1 VTAPREESPAAR
13 PTPVTP
19 LIPMIPVLPAI
30 PVIDVRDVTK
40 VYRLGDQEV
49 HALRGVSLVVP
60 PGEFVAIMGA
70 SGSGKSTLMNVIGC
84 LDQPTSG
91 SYLLNGIDVANL
103 DEPALAR
110 IRSRRI
116 GFVFQS
122 FNLLART
129 SAAENVA
136 LPLFYSG
143 QLTGG
148 TARVRETLALLG
160 LADRARNHPN
170 QLSGGQ
176 QQRVAIARALINS
189 PTILLADEPTG
200 NLDSQTARE
209 ILGTIQALNRE
220 RGLTVVL
227 VTHERALAETAD
239 RIVTMSDGV
248 VVSDERT
255 AGGAVAAGRP
265 AAPAPADPERPS
277 PLAEVRS
284 FLWMALLAAGR
295 GIGRNKLRSALTMLG
310 IFIGVAALI
319 AMLAV
324 GEGARAALEAKLES
338 LGTNLLVVLPGTTR
352 VNGVRAG
359 IGSASTLRV
368 TDGAAIL
375 EEDSAVSDIS
385 FVNRQS
391 AQTVYGNQ
399 NWSTSIQGVTPSY
412 LSIRDWPVV
421 AGRRLTERDE
431 TDGNTVCL
439 LGQTVLLNLFGDFQ
453 DPLGAT
459 VRVKNVAMEVVG
471 VLAAKGHSASGQD
484 QDDVVLIPFRT
495 SQERV
500 LGVAA
505 PSSAQSQATVFVP
518 PPNPF
523 GIQPRLAGFVHT
535 MFVQARSGELVK
547 AALQQVT
554 QTLERQ
560 HRIRPGQPD
569 DFTVRDLTE
578 IAEVAEES
586 SRVMELLLAA
596 IASISLLV
604 GGIGIMNI
612 LLVSVTERTR
622 EIGVRMA
629 IGARR
634 LHVLLQFL
642 VEASLLSLMGGGA
655 GVLTGVVAS
664 RVISLVAGWPTLLY
678 PVVVLAAFLFSAAI
692 GVFFGYYPARQAARL
707 NPIDALR
714 YE

>member
-1 VTAPREESPAAR
+1 VVPAD
-13 PTPVTP
+13 
-19 LIPMIPVLPAI
+19 

-40 VYRLGDQEV
+40 VYHLGDQEV
-49 HALRGVSLVVP
+49 HALRGVSLVVER
-60 PGEFVAIMGA
+60 GEFVAIMGA

-91 SYLLNGIDVANL
+91 SYLLDGIDVANL

-143 QLTGG
+143 QRAGG
-148 TARVRETLALLG
+148 AAKVRDTLALLG

-227 VTHERALAETAD
+227 VTHERALAETAG

-248 VVSDERT
+248 VVTDERRG
-255 AGGAVAAGRP
+255 AGAVAAGRP
-265 AAPAPADPERPS
+265 VFAAPQEPERPS
-277 PLAEVRS
+277 PFAEVRS

-324 GEGARAALEAKLES
+324 GEGARAALKAQLES
-338 LGTNLLVVLPGTTR
+338 LGTDLLVVLPGTTR
-352 VNGVRAG
+352 ANGVRAG

-375 EEDSAVSDIS
+375 EEDAAVSDIS

-421 AGRRLTERDE
+421 AGRRLTEQDE
-431 TDGNTVCL
+431 IAGAAVCL
-439 LGQTVLLNLFGDFQ
+439 LGQTVLTNLFGEFQ

-459 VRVKNVAMEVVG
+459 IRVKNVGMEVVG

-505 PSSAQSQATVFVP
+505 PGSTQSQTTVFVP

-523 GIQPRLAGFVHT
+523 GIQPRLTGFVHT

-547 AALQQVT
+547 TALQQVT

-596 IASISLLV
+596 VASISLLV

-634 LHVLLQFL
+634 VHVLLQFL

-655 GVLTGVVAS
+655 GVLAGVIAS
-664 RVISLVAGWPTLLY
+664 MVISMVAGWPTLLY
-678 PVVVLAAFLFSAAI
+678 PIVVLGAFLFSAAI

>member
-1 VTAPREESPAAR
+1 VSVGPFDPARRPAAIE
-13 PTPVTP
+13 VEN
-19 LIPMIPVLPAI
+19 
-30 PVIDVRDVTK
+30 VTK
-40 VYRLGDQEV
+40 VYRVGDQEI
-49 HALRGVSLVVP
+49 HALRGVSLRIER
-60 PGEFVAIMGA
+60 GEFVAIMGA
-70 SGSGKSTLMNVIGC
+70 SGSGKSTLMNMIGC
-84 LDQPTSG
+84 LDQPTTG
-91 SYLLNGIDVANL
+91 KYLLEGTDVAQL
-103 DEPALAR
+103 DEPDLAK
-110 IRSRRI
+110 IRSLRI

-143 QLTGG
+143 RLNDN
-148 TARVRETLALLG
+148 ARRVQEALALLG
-160 LADRARNHPN
+160 LADREKNHPS

-176 QQRVAIARALINS
+176 QQRVAIARALINN

-200 NLDSQTARE
+200 NLDSKTAKE
-209 ILGTIQALNRE
+209 ILETIRRLNRE

-227 VTHERALAETAD
+227 VTHEASIGAAAD
-239 RIVTMSDGV
+239 RTITMSDGV
-248 VVSDERT
+248 VVSDERRAADT
-255 AGGAVAAGRP
+255 PLPPGVHGTDPPLPSEGGSGG
-265 AAPAPADPERPS
+265 PS
-277 PLAEVRS
+277 PPPPPPASPLSETLSFVR
-284 FLWMALLAAGR
+284 MALSAAGR
-295 GIGRNKLRSALTMLG
+295 GVGRNKLRSALTMLG

-324 GEGARAALEAKLES
+324 GEGASAALKKQLES

-352 VNGVRAG
+352 ANGVRAG

-375 EEDSAVSDIS
+375 EEDSAVAAIS
-385 FVNRQS
+385 YVNRQG
-391 AQTVYGNQ
+391 ATVVNGNQ

-421 AGRRLTERDE
+421 LGRRLDDKDE
-431 TDGNTVCL
+431 DNSRTVCL
-439 LGQTVLLNLFGDFQ
+439 LGQTVLVNLFGEHQ
-453 DPLGAT
+453 DPIGST
-459 VRVKNVAMEVVG
+459 IRVKNVDMEVVG
-471 VLAAKGHSASGQD
+471 VLAIKGHSASGQD
-484 QDDVVLIPFRT
+484 QDDTVLIPFRT

-505 PSSAQSQATVFVP
+505 PSSTQAQSTVFIP

-523 GIQPRLAGFVHT
+523 GIQPKLSGFVHT
-535 MFVQARSGELVK
+535 MFVQARSEPLVK
-547 AALQQVT
+547 TALQQVT
-554 QTLERQ
+554 ATLEKR

-578 IAEVAEES
+578 VAEVAEQS
-586 SRVMELLLAA
+586 SRVMQLLLAA

-634 LHVLLQFL
+634 VHVLLQFL

-655 GVLTGVVAS
+655 GVLMGIVCS
-664 RVISLVAGWPTLLY
+664 KLISALAGWPTLLHG
-678 PVVVLAAFLFSAAI
+678 VVVAAAFLFSAAI
-692 GVFFGYYPARQAARL
+692 GVFFGYYPARQASRL

>member
-1 VTAPREESPAAR
+1 MRVVQFETARPPAAIE
-13 PTPVTP
+13 VEN
-19 LIPMIPVLPAI
+19 
-30 PVIDVRDVTK
+30 VTK
-40 VYRLGDQEV
+40 VYQLGDQEI
-49 HALRGVSLVVP
+49 HALRGVSLRIER
-60 PGEFVAIMGA
+60 GEFVAIMGA
-70 SGSGKSTLMNVIGC
+70 SGSGKSTLMNMIGC
-84 LDQPTSG
+84 LDQPTAG
-91 SYLLNGIDVANL
+91 KYLLEGTDVARLN
-103 DEPALAR
+103 EPELAR
-110 IRSRRI
+110 IRSLRI

-143 QLTGG
+143 MLNDN
-148 TARVRETLALLG
+148 ARRVHEALALLG
-160 LADRARNHPN
+160 LAEREKNHPS

-176 QQRVAIARALINS
+176 QQRVAIARALINN

-200 NLDSQTARE
+200 NLDSKTAKE
-209 ILGTIQALNRE
+209 ILEIIRKLNRE

-227 VTHERALAETAD
+227 VTHEPSLGATAD
-239 RIVTMSDGV
+239 RTITMSDGV
-248 VVSDERT
+248 VVSDERRVPIQT
-255 AGGAVAAGRP
+255 IATPLPLGEGVGVRDIQNIDTPLPAGEGVGVRALSEAG
-265 AAPAPADPERPS
+265 
-277 PLAEVRS
+277 S
-284 FLWMALLAAGR
+284 FAWMALSAAGR
-295 GIGRNKLRSALTMLG
+295 GVGRNKLRSALTMLG

-324 GEGARAALEAKLES
+324 GEGASAALKKQLES

-352 VNGVRAG
+352 ANGVRAG

-368 TDGAAIL
+368 SDGAAIL
-375 EEDSAVSDIS
+375 EQDPAVADIS
-385 FVNRQS
+385 YVNRQG
-391 AQTVYGNQ
+391 ATVVNGNQ
-399 NWSTSIQGVTPSY
+399 NWSTSVQGVTPSY

-421 AGRRLTERDE
+421 IGRKLEQKDE
-431 TDGNTVCL
+431 DESRTVCL
-439 LGQTVLLNLFGDFQ
+439 LGQTVLVNLFGEHQ
-453 DPLGAT
+453 NPIGST
-459 VRVKNVAMEVVG
+459 IRVKNVDMEVVG
-471 VLAAKGHSASGQD
+471 VLAIKGHSASGQD
-484 QDDVVLIPFRT
+484 QDDTVLIPFRT

-505 PSSAQSQATVFVP
+505 PSSTQAQSTVFIP

-523 GIQPRLAGFVHT
+523 GIQPKLSGFVHT
-535 MFVQARSGELVK
+535 MYVQARSGELVK
-547 AALQQVT
+547 PALAQVT
-554 QTLERQ
+554 ATLEKL

-578 IAEVAEES
+578 IAEVAEQS
-586 SRVMELLLAA
+586 SRVMQLLLAA

-634 LHVLLQFL
+634 VHVLLQFL

-655 GVLTGVVAS
+655 GVLMGVVCS
-664 RVISLVAGWPTLLY
+664 KLISALAGWPTLLHGA
-678 PVVVLAAFLFSAAI
+678 VVAAAFLFSAAI
-692 GVFFGYYPARQAARL
+692 GVFFGYYPARQASLL

>member
-1 VTAPREESPAAR
+1 MTAAETPGAR
-13 PTPVTP
+13 SA
-19 LIPMIPVLPAI
+19 PVLA
-30 PVIDVRDVTK
+30 VRDATK
-40 VYRLGDQEV
+40 VYQLGDQEV
-49 HALRGVSLVVP
+49 RALRGISLTVER
-60 PGEFVAIMGA
+60 GEFIAIMGA
-70 SGSGKSTLMNVIGC
+70 SGSGKSTLMNIIGC

-91 SYLLNGIDVANL
+91 EYLLDGIDVAGL
-103 DEPALAR
+103 DEPELAR

-143 QLTGG
+143 QLADSA
-148 TARVRETLALLG
+148 ARVRETLALLG
-160 LADRARNHPN
+160 LAERARNHPN

-176 QQRVAIARALINS
+176 QQRVAIARALINR

-209 ILGTIQALNRE
+209 IMGIIRALNRE

-227 VTHERALAETAD
+227 VTHERSMAEIAD
-239 RIVTMSDGV
+239 RIVTLSDGLI
-248 VVSDERT
+248 VSDERKE
-255 AGGAVAAGRP
+255 GAAPVLVAAPP
-265 AAPAPADPERPS
+265 AEELAPLS
-277 PLAEVRS
+277 PLAEARS
-284 FLWMALLAAGR
+284 FLWMALSAAGR

-324 GEGARAALEAKLES
+324 GEGARAALKAQLDS
-338 LGTNLLVVLPGTTR
+338 LGTDLLVVLPGSTR
-352 VNGVRAG
+352 ANGVRAG
-359 IGSASTLRV
+359 IGSAATLKV
-368 TDGAAIL
+368 SDGAAIL
-375 EEDSAVSDIS
+375 EEDSAVADLSY
-385 FVNRQS
+385 VNRQS
-391 AQTVYGNQ
+391 AQTVNGNL
-399 NWSTSIQGVTPSY
+399 NWSTSVLGVTPSY
-412 LSIRDWPVV
+412 LSIRNWPVL
-421 AGRRLTERDE
+421 AGRPFSAEDE
-431 TDGNTVCL
+431 SEGRTVCL
-439 LGQTVLLNLFGDFQ
+439 LGQTVLANLFGEFQ
-453 DPLGAT
+453 NPIGA
-459 VRVKNVAMEVVG
+459 VIRIKNVSMEVIG
-471 VLAAKGHSASGQD
+471 VLANKGHSASGQD
-484 QDDVVLIPFRT
+484 QDDVVLIPFHT

-505 PSSAQSQATVFVP
+505 PSSAQNQTTVFTP

-523 GIQPRLAGFVHT
+523 GIQPKLTGFVHS
-535 MFVQARSGELVK
+535 MYVQARSTTQVK
-547 AALQQVT
+547 TALQQVT
-554 QTLERQ
+554 ETLERR

-578 IAEVAEES
+578 IAEVAEAT

-622 EIGVRMA
+622 EIGIRMA

-634 LHVLLQFL
+634 VHVLLQFL

-655 GVLTGVVAS
+655 GVLIGVVAS
-664 RVISLVAGWPTLLY
+664 KIISLVAGWPTLLY
-678 PVVVLAAFLFSAAI
+678 PIVVAAAFLFSAAI
-692 GVFFGYYPARQAARL
+692 GVFFGYYPARQASRL

>member
-1 VTAPREESPAAR
+1 VTPPESDTPAPAAGIAAA
-13 PTPVTP
+13 PEV
-19 LIPMIPVLPAI
+19 
-30 PVIDVRDVTK
+30 VIAVREVTK
-40 VYRLGDQEV
+40 VYQLGDQEV
-49 HALRGVSLVVP
+49 RALAGVSLTVER
-60 PGEFVAIMGA
+60 GEFVAIMGA
-70 SGSGKSTLMNVIGC
+70 SGSGKSTLMNIIGC

-91 SYLLNGIDVANL
+91 EYLLDGIDVAKL
-103 DEPALAR
+103 DEPSLAH
-110 IRSRRI
+110 IRSLRI

-143 QLTGG
+143 RVTD
-148 TARVRETLALLG
+148 TAAKVRQTLAMLG
-160 LADRARNHPN
+160 LADRERNHPN

-176 QQRVAIARALINS
+176 QQRVAIARALIND

-200 NLDSQTARE
+200 NLDSHTAKE
-209 ILGTIQALNRE
+209 IMATIRALNRE

-227 VTHERALAETAD
+227 VTHERTMAEAAD
-239 RIVTMSDGV
+239 RIVTLSDGLI
-248 VVSDERT
+248 VSDERIAAQVPPPPRPVDS
-255 AGGAVAAGRP
+255 AGLH
-265 AAPAPADPERPS
+265 APSA
-277 PLAEVRS
+277 LAEVRS

-324 GEGARAALEAKLES
+324 GEGARAALKAQLES
-338 LGTNLLVVLPGTTR
+338 LGTNLLVVLPGTSR
-352 VNGVRAG
+352 ANGVRAG
-359 IGSASTLRV
+359 IGSASTLKV

-375 EEDSAVSDIS
+375 EEDPAVADLSY
-385 FVNRQS
+385 VNRQS

-399 NWSTSIQGVTPSY
+399 NWQTTVNGVTPSY
-412 LSIRDWPVV
+412 LSIRDWPVL
-421 AGRRLTERDE
+421 AGRRLNDQDERD
-431 TDGNTVCL
+431 GATVCV
-439 LGQTVLLNLFGDFQ
+439 LGQTVLANLFGEFQ

-459 VRVKNVAMEVVG
+459 IRVKNVDMEVVG
-471 VLAAKGHSASGQD
+471 ILAVKGHSASGQD

-505 PSSAQSQATVFVP
+505 PSSAQNQSTVFTP

-523 GIQPRLAGFVHT
+523 GLLPKLNGFVHT
-535 MFVQARSGELVK
+535 MYVQARSEELVK
-547 AALQQVT
+547 TALQQVT
-554 QTLERQ
+554 QTLERL
-560 HRIRPGQPD
+560 HRIKPGQPD

-578 IAEVAEES
+578 IAEVAEQS

-622 EIGVRMA
+622 EIGIRMA

-655 GVLTGVVAS
+655 GVLSGIIAS
-664 RVISLVAGWPTLLY
+664 KIISIAAGWPTLLY
-678 PVVVLAAFLFSAAI
+678 PAVVIAAFLFSAVI
-692 GVFFGYYPARQAARL
+692 GIFFGYYPARQASLL

>member
-1 VTAPREESPAAR
+1 MTQPAAGPR
-13 PTPVTP
+13 PAPGG
-19 LIPMIPVLPAI
+19 
-30 PVIDVRDVTK
+30 PVIDVREATK
-40 VYRLGDQEV
+40 VYQLGDQEV
-49 HALRGVSLVVP
+49 HALRGVSLIVER
-60 PGEFVAIMGA
+60 GEFVAIMGA
-70 SGSGKSTLMNVIGC
+70 SGSGKSTLMNLIGC

-91 SYLLNGIDVANL
+91 AYLLDGIDVAGL

-143 QLTGG
+143 QLADG
-148 TARVRETLALLG
+148 AAKVRDTLALLG

-176 QQRVAIARALINS
+176 QQRVAIARALINR

-209 ILGTIQALNRE
+209 ILGTIRALNRE

-248 VVSDERT
+248 IVGDERT
-255 AGGAVAAGRP
+255 AGSEAALGQP
-265 AAPAPADPERPS
+265 GTAAAAAASAAAATEEPERPS

-324 GEGARAALEAKLES
+324 GEGARAALKAQLES
-338 LGTNLLVVLPGTTR
+338 LGTDLLVVLPGTSR
-352 VNGVRAG
+352 ANGVRAG

-368 TDGAAIL
+368 SDGAAIL

-391 AQTVYGNQ
+391 AQTVNGNQ
-399 NWSTSIQGVTPSY
+399 NWSTSVLGVTPSY
-412 LSIRDWPVV
+412 LSIRQWPVV
-421 AGRRLTERDE
+421 AGRTLGERDE
-431 TDGNTVCL
+431 ADGNTVCL
-439 LGQTVLLNLFGDFQ
+439 LGQTVLTNLFGEFQ
-453 DPLGAT
+453 NPVGAT
-459 VRVKNVAMEVVG
+459 IRIKNVAMEVIG
-471 VLAAKGHSASGQD
+471 VLAPKGHSASGQD

-500 LGVAA
+500 LGVAT
-505 PSSAQSQATVFVP
+505 PSSTQNQATVFIP

-523 GIQPRLAGFVHT
+523 GIQPKLVGFVHT
-535 MFVQARSGELVK
+535 IFVQARSGELVK
-547 AALQQVT
+547 TALQQVT
-554 QTLERQ
+554 QTLERS
-560 HRIRPGQPD
+560 HRIRPGQLD

-634 LHVLLQFL
+634 VHVLLQFL

-664 RVISLVAGWPTLLY
+664 KAISMVAGWPTLLY
-678 PVVVLAAFLFSAAI
+678 PIVVLAAFLFSAAI
-692 GVFFGYYPARQAARL
+692 GVFFGYYPARQASRL

>member
-1 VTAPREESPAAR
+1 MSARQEEPASPA
-13 PTPVTP
+13 
-19 LIPMIPVLPAI
+19 
-30 PVIDVRDVTK
+30 IDVRDVTK
-40 VYRLGDQEV
+40 VYQLGDQEI
-49 HALRGVSLVVP
+49 HALRGVSLRVER
-60 PGEFVAIMGA
+60 GEFVAIMGA

-91 SYLLNGIDVANL
+91 QYFLDGIDVSQL

-110 IRSRRI
+110 IRSLRI

-122 FNLLART
+122 FNLLARN

-143 QLTGG
+143 QLGDS
-148 TARVRETLALLG
+148 ARRVREALALLG
-160 LADRARNHPN
+160 LADRENNHPN

-176 QQRVAIARALINS
+176 QQRVAIARALIND

-200 NLDSQTARE
+200 NLDSKTARE
-209 ILGTIQALNRE
+209 ILATIRTLNRE

-227 VTHERALAETAD
+227 VTHEPSLAETAD

-248 VVSDERT
+248 ILSDERK
-255 AGGAVAAGRP
+255 ALEGPVARR
-265 AAPAPADPERPS
+265 APAEVLENPEPASRLTD
-277 PLAEVRS
+277 VWS
-284 FLWMALLAAGR
+284 FVWMALSAAGR

-319 AMLAV
+319 TMLAV
-324 GEGARAALEAKLES
+324 GEGAQAALKAQLES
-338 LGTNLLVVLPGTTR
+338 LGTNLLIVLPGTTR
-352 VNGVRAG
+352 FNGVRAG
-359 IGSASTLRV
+359 VGSASTLRV
-368 TDGAAIL
+368 LDGAAIL

-385 FVNRQS
+385 YVNRQS
-391 AQTVYGNQ
+391 AQTVNGGQ
-399 NWSTSIQGVTPSY
+399 NWSTIVLGVTPSY
-412 LSIRDWPVV
+412 LSIRDWDVV
-421 AGRRLTERDE
+421 EGRKLNERDE
-431 TDGNTVCL
+431 SEARTVCL
-439 LGQTVLLNLFGDFQ
+439 LGQTVVGNLFGEFQ
-453 DPLGAT
+453 NPVGST
-459 VRVKNVAMEVVG
+459 IRVKNVDMEVVG
-471 VLAAKGHSASGQD
+471 VLAIKGHSASGQD
-484 QDDVVLIPFRT
+484 QDDTVLIPFRT

-505 PSSAQSQATVFVP
+505 PSSSQNQSTVFIP

-523 GIQPRLAGFVHT
+523 GIQNKLTGFVHT
-535 MFVQARSGELVK
+535 IYVQARSEELVK
-547 AALQQVT
+547 TALAQVT
-554 QTLERQ
+554 ATLERQ

-578 IAEVAEES
+578 IAEVAEQS

-634 LHVLLQFL
+634 VHVLLQFL

-655 GVLTGVVAS
+655 GVLIGVVAS
-664 RVISLVAGWPTLLY
+664 KVISAVADWPTLLY
-678 PVVVLAAFLFSAAI
+678 PAVIVFAFLFSAAI
-692 GVFFGYYPARQAARL
+692 GVFFGYYPARQASLL

>member
-1 VTAPREESPAAR
+1 MI
-13 PTPVTP
+13 PVTP
-19 LIPMIPVLPAI
+19 EI
-30 PVIDVRDVTK
+30 PVIDVRDATK

-49 HALRGVSLVVP
+49 HALRGVNLVVGR
-60 PGEFVAIMGA
+60 GEFVAIMGA

-91 SYLLNGIDVANL
+91 SYLLDGIDVANL

-148 TARVRETLALLG
+148 TAKVRDTLALLG

-248 VVSDERT
+248 VVSDEWR

-265 AAPAPADPERPS
+265 AAPALDDLERPS

-324 GEGARAALEAKLES
+324 GEGARAALAAQLES

-459 VRVKNVAMEVVG
+459 VRVKSVAMEVVG

-547 AALQQVT
+547 TALQQVT

>member
-1 VTAPREESPAAR
+1 VSVLKFEPPRPPAAIE
-13 PTPVTP
+13 VEN
-19 LIPMIPVLPAI
+19 VS
-30 PVIDVRDVTK
+30 K
-40 VYRLGDQEV
+40 VYRVGDQEI
-49 HALRGVSLVVP
+49 HALRGVSFRIER
-60 PGEFVAIMGA
+60 GEFVAIMGA
-70 SGSGKSTLMNVIGC
+70 SGSGKSTLMNMIGC
-84 LDQPTSG
+84 LDQPTTG
-91 SYLLNGIDVANL
+91 KYLLEGTDVAKL
-103 DEPALAR
+103 DEPDLAR
-110 IRSRRI
+110 IRSLRI

-143 QLTGG
+143 LLTDN
-148 TARVRETLALLG
+148 ARRVHEALALLG
-160 LADRARNHPN
+160 LADREKNHPS

-176 QQRVAIARALINS
+176 QQRVAIARALINN

-200 NLDSQTARE
+200 NLDSKTAKE
-209 ILGTIQALNRE
+209 ILETIRTLNRE

-227 VTHERALAETAD
+227 VTHEPSLGATAD
-239 RIVTMSDGV
+239 RTITMSDGV
-248 VVSDERT
+248 VVSDERRRPLRENDAPLPPGEGVGVRGELAPLSILQT
-255 AGGAVAAGRP
+255 A
-265 AAPAPADPERPS
+265 S
-277 PLAEVRS
+277 PLSEVWS
-284 FLWMALLAAGR
+284 FVWMALSAAGR
-295 GIGRNKLRSALTMLG
+295 GVGRNKLRSALTMLG

-324 GEGARAALEAKLES
+324 GEGASAALKKQLES

-352 VNGVRAG
+352 ANGVRAG

-375 EEDSAVSDIS
+375 EEDPAVADIS
-385 FVNRQS
+385 YVNRQG
-391 AQTVYGNQ
+391 ATVVNGNQ

-412 LSIRDWPVV
+412 LAIRDWPVV
-421 AGRRLTERDE
+421 LGRKLDDKDE
-431 TDGNTVCL
+431 DNSRTVCL
-439 LGQTVLLNLFGDFQ
+439 LGQTVLINLFGEHQ
-453 DPLGAT
+453 DPIGST
-459 VRVKNVAMEVVG
+459 IRVKNVDMEVVG
-471 VLAAKGHSASGQD
+471 VLAIKGHSASGQD
-484 QDDVVLIPFRT
+484 QDDTVLIPFRT

-505 PSSAQSQATVFVP
+505 PSSTQAQSTVFIP

-523 GIQPRLAGFVHT
+523 GIQPKLSGFVHT
-535 MFVQARSGELVK
+535 MYVQARSEQLVK
-547 AALQQVT
+547 SALQQVT
-554 QTLERQ
+554 ATLEKR

-578 IAEVAEES
+578 IAEVAEQS
-586 SRVMELLLAA
+586 SRVMQLLLAA

-634 LHVLLQFL
+634 VHVLLQFL

-655 GVLTGVVAS
+655 GVLMGVVCS
-664 RVISLVAGWPTLLY
+664 KLISALAGWPTLLHG
-678 PVVVLAAFLFSAAI
+678 VVVAAAFLFSAAI
-692 GVFFGYYPARQAARL
+692 GVFFGYYPARQASLL

>member
-1 VTAPREESPAAR
+1 MTPEKPA
-13 PTPVTP
+13 
-19 LIPMIPVLPAI
+19 PAI
-30 PVIDVRDVTK
+30 SVRGVTK
-40 VYRLGDQEV
+40 TYRLGDQEI
-49 HALRGVSLVVP
+49 HALRGISLTIER
-60 PGEFVAIMGA
+60 GEFVAIMGA
-70 SGSGKSTLMNVIGC
+70 SGSGKSTLMNLVGC

-91 SYLLNGIDVANL
+91 EYLLDGIDVARL
-103 DEPALAR
+103 DEPSLAR

-143 QLTGG
+143 QATGSVR
-148 TARVRETLALLG
+148 RVRETLSLLG
-160 LADRARNHPN
+160 LADRERNHPN

-209 ILGTIQALNRE
+209 ILAAIRTLNRE

-227 VTHERALAETAD
+227 VTHEPSLGATAD
-239 RIVTMSDGV
+239 RVITMSDGL
-248 VVSDERT
+248 VVSDERK
-255 AGGAVAAGRP
+255 AAQVHQGQP
-265 AAPAPADPERPS
+265 PAPAAEE
-277 PLAEVRS
+277 EVRAS
-284 FLWMALLAAGR
+284 RLGEAWAFVWMALLAAGR

-324 GEGARAALEAKLES
+324 GEGARAALKAQLES
-338 LGTNLLVVLPGTTR
+338 LGTDLLVVLPGTAR
-352 VNGVRAG
+352 SNGVRSG
-359 IGSASTLRV
+359 SGSASTLRV
-368 TDGAAIL
+368 IDGAAIL
-375 EEDSAVSDIS
+375 EQDSAVADIS
-385 FVNRQS
+385 YVNRQS
-391 AQTVYGNQ
+391 AQIINGNQ
-399 NWSTSIQGVTPSY
+399 NWSTSVQGVTPSY
-412 LSIRDWPVV
+412 LSIRDWPIVE
-421 AGRRLTERDE
+421 GRKLNDQDE
-431 TDGNTVCL
+431 SEGRTVCL
-439 LGQTVLLNLFGDFQ
+439 LGQTVLTNLFGEFQ

-459 VRVKNVAMEVVG
+459 IRVKNVDMQVVG
-471 VLAAKGHSASGQD
+471 VLGLKGHSASGQD
-484 QDDVVLIPFRT
+484 QDDTVLIPFRT

-500 LGVAA
+500 LGVAT
-505 PSSAQSQATVFVP
+505 PGSAQIQSTVFIP

-523 GIQPRLAGFVHT
+523 GIQPKLTGFVHT
-535 MFVQARSGELVK
+535 MYVQARSTALVK
-547 AALQQVT
+547 TALQQVT
-554 QTLERQ
+554 ATLEKS

-578 IAEVAEES
+578 IAQVAEES

-612 LLVSVTERTR
+612 LLVSVRERTR

-634 LHVLLQFL
+634 VHVLLQFL
-642 VEASLLSLMGGGA
+642 VEASLLSLMGGSA
-655 GVLTGVVAS
+655 GVLIGVVSSKA
-664 RVISLVAGWPTLLY
+664 ISLVAGWPTLLH
-678 PVVVLAAFLFSAAI
+678 PAVVVAAFLFSAAI
-692 GVFFGYYPARQAARL
+692 GVFFGYYPARQASLL

>member
-1 VTAPREESPAAR
+1 MTPGEETRTR
-13 PTPVTP
+13 PD
-19 LIPMIPVLPAI
+19 A
-30 PVIDVRDVTK
+30 VIAVRGVTK
-40 VYRLGDQEV
+40 VYQLGDQEV
-49 HALRGVSLVVP
+49 HALRGVDLTIER
-60 PGEFVAIMGA
+60 GEFVAIMGA
-70 SGSGKSTLMNVIGC
+70 SGSGKSTLMNIIGC
-84 LDQPTSG
+84 LDLPTSG
-91 SYLLNGIDVANL
+91 DYLLDGIDVAGL
-103 DEPALAR
+103 DEPELAR

-122 FNLLART
+122 FNLLSRT

-143 QLTGG
+143 QLTDSS
-148 TARVRETLALLG
+148 RKVRETLTLLG
-160 LADRARNHPN
+160 LADRMRNHPN
-170 QLSGGQ
+170 LLSGGQ
-176 QQRVAIARALINS
+176 QQRVAIARALINN

-200 NLDSQTARE
+200 NLDSQTAKE
-209 ILGTIQALNRE
+209 ILGTIRTLNRE

-227 VTHERALAETAD
+227 VTHERSLAEAAD
-239 RIVTMSDGV
+239 RIVMMSDGEI
-248 VVSDERT
+248 VSDERI
-255 AGGAVAAGRP
+255 AGAAAAAGQP
-265 AAPAPADPERPS
+265 PPIEEPEEPPAPFS
-277 PLAEVRS
+277 EVRS

-324 GEGARAALEAKLES
+324 GEGARAALKAQLES

-359 IGSASTLRV
+359 IGSASTLRT

-375 EEDSAVSDIS
+375 KEDGAVANLS
-385 FVNRQS
+385 FVNRQN
-391 AQTVYGNQ
+391 AQVVNGNL
-399 NWSTSIQGVTPSY
+399 NWSTSVQGVTPSY
-412 LSIRDWPVV
+412 LTIRDWNVI
-421 AGRRLTERDE
+421 AGRKLTDKDE
-431 TDGNTVCL
+431 NEGSTVCL
-439 LGQTVLLNLFGDFQ
+439 LGQTVLANLFGEFQ
-453 DPLGAT
+453 DPIGASIR
-459 VRVKNVAMEVVG
+459 VRNVAMEVVG
-471 VLAAKGHSASGQD
+471 VLAIKGHSASGQD
-484 QDDVVLIPFRT
+484 QDDVVLMPFRT

-500 LGVAA
+500 LGVAT
-505 PSSAQSQATVFVP
+505 PSSAQSQTTVFVP

-523 GIQPRLAGFVHT
+523 GIQPKLTGFVHT
-535 MFVQARSGELVK
+535 MFVQARSPEEVK
-547 AALQQVT
+547 TALQQVT
-554 QTLERQ
+554 QTLEKE
-560 HRIRPGQPD
+560 HRIQPGKPD

-622 EIGVRMA
+622 EIGIRMA

-655 GVLTGVVAS
+655 GVLSGVIAS
-664 RVISLVAGWPTLLY
+664 KVISMVAGWPTLLY
-678 PVVVLAAFLFSAAI
+678 PVVVIAAFLFSAAI
-692 GVFFGYYPARQAARL
+692 GVFFGYYPARQASRL

>member
-1 VTAPREESPAAR
+1 VPED
-13 PTPVTP
+13 
-19 LIPMIPVLPAI
+19 
-30 PVIDVRDVTK
+30 PVIAVRGVTK
-40 VYRLGDQEV
+40 VYQLGDQEV
-49 HALRGVSLVVP
+49 HALRGISLTIER
-60 PGEFVAIMGA
+60 GEFVAIMGA
-70 SGSGKSTLMNVIGC
+70 SGSGKSTLMNIIGC
-84 LDQPTSG
+84 LDQPTAG
-91 SYLLNGIDVANL
+91 ACLLDGIDVAGL
-103 DEPALAR
+103 DEPALAG

-116 GFVFQS
+116 GFVFQT

-143 QLTGG
+143 QLTGSAG
-148 TARVRETLALLG
+148 KVREALALLG
-160 LADRARNHPN
+160 LADRERNHPN

-176 QQRVAIARALINS
+176 QQRVAIARALINN

-200 NLDSQTARE
+200 NLDSQTAKE
-209 ILGTIQALNRE
+209 IMGTIRALNRE

-227 VTHERALAETAD
+227 VTHERAMAEVAD
-239 RIVTMSDGV
+239 RIINISDGL
-248 VVSDERT
+248 VVSDERRTGKKVVPDLT
-255 AGGAVAAGRP
+255 AIASREGLQTASVL
-265 AAPAPADPERPS
+265 S
-277 PLAEVRS
+277 EVRS

-324 GEGARAALEAKLES
+324 GEGARAALQKQLQS
-338 LGTNLLVVLPGTTR
+338 LGTNLLIVLPGTTR
-352 VNGVRAG
+352 FNGVRAG
-359 IGSASTLRV
+359 IGSATSLRV

-375 EEDSAVSDIS
+375 EEDSAVADMSY
-385 FVNRQS
+385 VNRQS
-391 AQTVYGNQ
+391 AQVVYNNQ
-399 NWSTSIQGVTPSY
+399 NWSTSVQGVTPSY

-421 AGRRLTERDE
+421 AGRKLNDQDE
-431 TDGNTVCL
+431 DNARTVCI
-439 LGQTVLLNLFGDFQ
+439 LGQTVLTNIFGEFE

-459 VRVKNVAMEVVG
+459 IRVKNVDMQVVG
-471 VLAAKGHSASGQD
+471 VLAIKGHSATGQD
-484 QDDVVLIPFRT
+484 QDDTVLIPFRT

-500 LGVAA
+500 LGAAA
-505 PSSAQSQATVFVP
+505 PSSAQSQSSVFFT

-523 GIQPRLAGFVHT
+523 GIQPKLTGFVHT
-535 MFVQARSGELVK
+535 MYVQARSTALVK
-547 AALQQVT
+547 TALQQVT
-554 QTLERQ
+554 QTLERR
-560 HRIRPGQPD
+560 HRIKPGQPD

-622 EIGVRMA
+622 EIGIRMA

-634 LHVLLQFL
+634 VHVLLQFL
-642 VEASLLSLMGGGA
+642 VEAALLSLMGGGA
-655 GVLTGVVAS
+655 GVLTGAVAS
-664 RVISLVAGWPTLLY
+664 KVISRVAGWPTLLH
-678 PVVVLAAFLFSAAI
+678 PMVVLAAFLFSAAI
-692 GVFFGYYPARQAARL
+692 GLFFGYYPARQASLL

>member
-1 VTAPREESPAAR
+1 
-13 PTPVTP
+13 
-19 LIPMIPVLPAI
+19 
-30 PVIDVRDVTK
+30 
-40 VYRLGDQEV
+40 
-49 HALRGVSLVVP
+49 
-60 PGEFVAIMGA
+60 
-70 SGSGKSTLMNVIGC
+70 
-84 LDQPTSG
+84 
-91 SYLLNGIDVANL
+91 
-103 DEPALAR
+103 
-110 IRSRRI
+110 
-116 GFVFQS
+116 VFQN

-129 SAAENVA
+129 SAAENVS

-143 QLTGG
+143 QLAGS
-148 TARVRETLALLG
+148 ARKVREALSLVG
-160 LADRARNHPN
+160 LAGRENSHPN

-176 QQRVAIARALINS
+176 QQRVAIARALINN

-200 NLDSQTARE
+200 NLDSRTAKE
-209 ILGTIQALNRE
+209 ILATIRNLNRE

-227 VTHERALAETAD
+227 VTHEASLAETAD

-248 VVSDERT
+248 VASDERRLPAAIAAASPAVPRGHEPVNPPRWGET
-255 AGGAVAAGRP
+255 GSFVRMALVAA
-265 AAPAPADPERPS
+265 A
-277 PLAEVRS
+277 
-284 FLWMALLAAGR
+284 R

-324 GEGARAALEAKLES
+324 GEGAQAALKAQLES
-338 LGTNLLVVLPGTTR
+338 LGTNLLIVLPGTSR
-352 VNGVRAG
+352 ANGVRAG

-368 TDGAAIL
+368 SDGAAIL
-375 EEDSAVSDIS
+375 EEDAAVSDIS
-385 FVNRQS
+385 YVNRQS
-391 AQTVYGNQ
+391 AQIVNGGQ
-399 NWSTSIQGVTPSY
+399 NWSTSVQGVTPSY

-421 AGRRLTERDE
+421 AGRRLTEQDE
-431 TDGNTVCL
+431 EESRTVCL
-439 LGQTVLLNLFGDFQ
+439 LGRTVAENLFGEFQ
-453 DPLGAT
+453 NPVGSI
-459 VRVKNVAMEVVG
+459 VRVRNVEMEVVG
-471 VLAAKGHSASGQD
+471 VLAVKGHSASGQD
-484 QDDVVLIPFRT
+484 QDDTVLIPFRT

-505 PSSAQSQATVFVP
+505 PNSAQSQATVFAT

-523 GIQPRLAGFVHT
+523 GIQSKLTGFVHT
-535 MFVQARSGELVK
+535 MYVQARGAPLVK
-547 AALQQVT
+547 TALQQVT
-554 QTLERQ
+554 ETLEKR

-578 IAEVAEES
+578 IAEVAEQS

-634 LHVLLQFL
+634 VHVLMQFL

-655 GVLTGVVAS
+655 GVLIGVAAS
-664 RVISLVAGWPTLLY
+664 KMISMFAGWPTLLY
-678 PVVVLAAFLFSAAI
+678 PAVLLAAFLFSAAI
-692 GVFFGYYPARQAARL
+692 GVFFGYYPARQASLL